1 MANSYYNPSG
11 VPGTGS
17 PGQSA
22 PVRGEYDNIAA
33 GFAFLPTLG
42 AGVANQIVVVNS
54 GGTALATVVASTI
67 AITSFSAGTTGFTP
81 NSPTTSAIVLD
92 GTLVVGNGGT
102 GVTSLTTNGVLY
114 GGATVGVTAAGGVG
128 QLFVGS
134 AGAPGWLAAGT
145 PGQILVGETSA
156 SPSWLA
162 AGSANQVLQS
172 NGATDPSWV
181 GTVQTFSGG
190 TTGLTPSSASINN
203 IVLAGTLNVA
213 NGGTGLTTAPTNGQI
228 LIGSTGAG
236 YAVAALTAGAN
247 ITITNGAGTISIVGA
262 GSVSSVGLALPG
274 IFTVS
279 GSPVT
284 GTGTLTAVLATQTA
298 NTVFAG
304 PTTGSA
310 ATPIFRS
317 TVIGDLPTSGYV
329 LGTSTATTQSVGD
342 SSTKVATTAF
352 VQAAVVGSA
361 SATTFLGSNV
371 LLNNSSN
378 FFDGPNTGSIGAAG
392 QTWEITIN
400 AAMID
405 SSGGPGAALE
415 AAIFNGTSYLGA
427 VSINTPASGYVVSI
441 STSIV
446 VTLAAA
452 TTFTLRAK
460 DASTTSGTLL
470 TTTGT
475 AVANKST
482 SITAVRLA

>member
-22 PVRGEYDNIAA
+22 PVRGEYTNIAA
-33 GFAFLPTLG
+33 AFALLPTLG

-81 NSPTTSAIVLD
+81 NSPTTNAIVLA

-162 AGSANQVLQS
+162 GGSANQVLQS
-172 NGATDPSWV
+172 NGAADPSWV

-190 TTGLTPSSASINN
+190 TTGLMPNSASINN

-213 NGGTGLTTAPTNGQI
+213 NGGTGLTTAPTNGQ
-228 LIGSTGAG
+228 LLVGSTGVG
-236 YAVAALTAGAN
+236 YVAASLTAGAN
-247 ITITNGAGTISIVGA
+247 ITITNGAGSITIASSNPGGTVT
-262 GSVSSVGLALPG
+262 SVGIALPG

-284 GTGTLTAVLATQTA
+284 GIGTLTAVLAAQTA
-298 NTVFAG
+298 NLVFAG

-310 ATPIFRS
+310 AAPTFRAI
-317 TVIGDLPTSGYV
+317 VIGDLPTSAYV
-329 LGTSTATTQSVGD
+329 LGTSTATTQAANSAN
-342 SSTKVATTAF
+342 TNVATTAY
-352 VQAAVVGSA
+352 A
-361 SATTFLGSNV
+361 
-371 LLNNSSN
+371 
-378 FFDGPNTGSIGAAG
+378 D
-392 QTWEITIN
+392 
-400 AAMID
+400 
-405 SSGGPGAALE
+405 ALI
-415 AAIFNGTSYLGA
+415 A
-427 VSINTPASGYVVSI
+427 ASGYVIGQGGATLQSGSKNIASVTRTALGAFTI
-441 STSIV
+441 IMTNALASTKYKVLVLSGIDSTYQASQYV
-446 VTLAAA
+446 EDARLGARTN
-452 TTFTLRAK
+452 TTFF
-460 DASTTSGTLL
+460 L
-470 TTTGT
+470 TFVNSTGT
-475 AVANKST
+475 GNADPSFF
-482 SITAVRLA
+482 SILVIP